1 MTINSAI
8 CNQKENDDTQKLKE
22 IQTLGFPR
30 GKLWTLMSLF
40 FSAEGLVEGL
50 HCELTR
56 YKIKQWSP
64 ISSSAR

>member
-22 IQTLGFPR
+22 IRTLGFPR
-30 GKLWTLMSLF
+30 GPSVLSLF